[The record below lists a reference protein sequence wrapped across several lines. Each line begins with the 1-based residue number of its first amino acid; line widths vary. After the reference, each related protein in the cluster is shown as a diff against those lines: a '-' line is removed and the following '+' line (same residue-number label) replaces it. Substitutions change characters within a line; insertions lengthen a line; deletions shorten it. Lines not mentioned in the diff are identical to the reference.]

1 MDNINATIKF
11 EDTRSNKQQATSNI
25 QTFKATRMTKAAEL
39 AARVDALEAL
49 VTKLS
54 VTNNDN
60 KKGKGAADKD
70 DKKPRCTTEKGVIHK
85 AKLLFYQA
93 NKDSS
98 EVKKMFKENNGQELT
113 VNFKNWHD
121 VKKITDILF
130 DELSESDKQKHI
142 KKAEATTDKV

>member
-1 MDNINATIKF
+1 MLKIQEA
-11 EDTRSNKQQATSNI
+11 RSRKQEATSN
-25 QTFKATRMTKAAEL
+25 QSLTRMTKATEL
-39 AARVDALEAL
+39 AARIDALEAL

-60 KKGKGAADKD
+60 KKTKAAAEKD
-70 DKKPRCTTEKGVIHK
+70 DKKPRNVTEKGIIHK
-85 AKLLFYQA
+85 AKMLFYQA

-130 DELSESDKQKHI
+130 DELSEADKQKYI
-142 KKAEATTDKV
+142 KKAETTADKE